1 MPVDTGDA
9 DCGATAEA
17 EAEAAPSPEV
27 GMVFPSLGTDS
38 AADTPKQAFQQ
49 QAI

>member
-9 DCGATAEA
+9 DCDATAEA
-17 EAEAAPSPEV
+17 EAAPAPEV

>member
-17 EAEAAPSPEV
+17 EAAPAPEA